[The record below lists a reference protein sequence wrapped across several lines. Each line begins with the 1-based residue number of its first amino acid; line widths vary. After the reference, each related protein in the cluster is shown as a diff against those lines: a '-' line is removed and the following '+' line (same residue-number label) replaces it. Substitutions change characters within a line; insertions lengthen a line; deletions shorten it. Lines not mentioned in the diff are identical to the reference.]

1 MERAY
6 YSFSLIPSES
16 QAPFWHDK
24 TKNTSVPA
32 PSHYLLLEVYLH
44 LLLTLLLMSLTW
56 DDSISVQEQGD
67 SHQHEDAQGQDVRP
81 PSAPRRAAVVA
92 GWADDGL
99 EQEAQYGAN
108 QPHQTVQAARQA
120 HTQKHWCDEC
130 CLYCV
135 AEFPSKH
142 DHAMEDKAAPW
153 PPDGL
158 HGPEHSDLPTVH
170 VVLFGASVVC
180 WVRVQRSD
188 VFPRLRDPA
197 GLRPRRLVLW

>member
-1 MERAY
+1 MTGLNSMIFSIFVYLRWKELIIHSLLFRLSHTRLKIHLY
-6 YSFSLIPSES
+6 PSPLTICFLKFIFISFSPSS
-16 QAPFWHDK
+16 Q
-24 TKNTSVPA
+24 S
-32 PSHYLLLEVYLH
+32 
-44 LLLTLLLMSLTW
+44 SLTW

-108 QPHQTVQAARQA
+108 QPHQAVQAARQA
-120 HTQKHWCDEC
+120 HTQKHRCDEC
-130 CLYCV
+130 GLYCV

-142 DHAMEDKAAPW
+142 DHAMEDKAAAW
-153 PPDGL
+153 PSGGL
-158 HGPEHSDLPTVH
+158 HGPEHSTLPTVH

-180 WVRVQRSD
+180 WVRV
-188 VFPRLRDPA
+188 
-197 GLRPRRLVLW
+197 